1 MADRDHFYVDLNA
14 SRFTWLYHDPDS
26 PSGDEFVEN
35 VFLKRLLE
43 EAVRDYGKE
52 GAAAVFECIESNCRQ
67 YVYDKGTQA
76 FRTAERDFNKTPIAE
91 GLTEST
97 IERFFTVLRA
107 KDLINKYCLDEFGE
121 RADFSDLRR
130 IGLAYTTI
138 TDKEY
143 EVQVYAN
150 LMDCRIDTYLGRSWL
165 TSEEFSSLEAM
176 TERLAT
182 LDFSELTSIPGWIM
196 DEYEMSVSKEDL
208 AVRLTFFLKDF
219 DYYGYMDTLEV
230 GETDADAVA
239 RNRRSLDSPTE
250 ISEIIS
256 QLSLMIHEE
265 QLQGAELYK
274 CYDLMTD
281 LHKLYNQ
288 ELVPVYDREIDVL
301 DRMCDVL
308 SISMDIGIDNDGLWI
323 KDDDGTFHEQNA
335 YKHMAERYLT
345 PKDVRS
351 LRDIDFGAY
360 ADTKELFE
368 HNDVRIGT
376 RLRENKERNDAR

>member
-1 MADRDHFYVDLNA
+1 MENKDHFYVDLNSA
-14 SRFTWLYHDPDS
+14 RFTWLYYNPDS
-26 PSGDEFVEN
+26 TAGGQYVEN
-35 VFLKRLLE
+35 VFLRRQLE
-43 EAVRDYGKE
+43 EAVRDYGKQ
-52 GAAAVFECIESNCRQ
+52 GAQAVFECIESNCRQ
-67 YVYDKGTQA
+67 YLLDKGTQA
-76 FRTAERDFNKTPIAE
+76 FRSAERDFHKTPIAE
-91 GLTEST
+91 GLTESS

-107 KDLINKYCLDEFGE
+107 RDLINEYCQEEFGE

-130 IGLAYTTI
+130 IGLAYTTV

-165 TSEEFSSLEAM
+165 TSEEFPSLEAM

-250 ISEIIS
+250 ISEIVS
-256 QLSLMIHEE
+256 QLSLMIPEE
-265 QLQGAELYK
+265 QLQGADLYK

-288 ELVPVYDREIDVL
+288 EIVPVYDREVDVL

-323 KDDDGTFHEQNA
+323 KDDDGTFHEQEA

>member
-1 MADRDHFYVDLNA
+1 MENKDHFYVDLNSA
-14 SRFTWLYHDPDS
+14 RFTWLYYNPDS
-26 PSGDEFVEN
+26 TTGGQYVEN
-35 VFLKRLLE
+35 VFLRRQLE
-43 EAVRDYGKE
+43 EAVRDYGKQ
-52 GAAAVFECIESNCRQ
+52 GAQAVFECIESNCRQ
-67 YVYDKGTQA
+67 YLLDKGTQA
-76 FRTAERDFNKTPIAE
+76 FRSAERDFHKTPIAE
-91 GLTEST
+91 GLTELS

-107 KDLINKYCLDEFGE
+107 RDLINEYCQEEFGE

-130 IGLAYTTI
+130 IGLAYTTV

-165 TSEEFSSLEAM
+165 TSEEFPSLEAM

-208 AVRLTFFLKDF
+208 AVRMTFFLKDY

-239 RNRRSLDSPTE
+239 RNRKSLDSPTE
-250 ISEIIS
+250 ILEIIS
-256 QLSLMIHEE
+256 QLSLMIPEE
-265 QLQGAELYK
+265 QLQGADLYK

-288 ELVPVYDREIDVL
+288 ELVPVYDREVDVL
-301 DRMCDVL
+301 DHMCEVL

-323 KDDDGTFHEQNA
+323 KDDDGTFHEQDA
-335 YKHMAERYLT
+335 YKHISEKYLT
-345 PKDVRS
+345 PKEVRS
-351 LRDIDFGAY
+351 LRNIDFSVY

-368 HNDVRIGT
+368 HYDVRIGT
-376 RLRENKERNDAR
+376 RLRENMERNDAR

>member
-1 MADRDHFYVDLNA
+1 
-14 SRFTWLYHDPDS
+14 
-26 PSGDEFVEN
+26 
-35 VFLKRLLE
+35 
-43 EAVRDYGKE
+43 
-52 GAAAVFECIESNCRQ
+52 
-67 YVYDKGTQA
+67 
-76 FRTAERDFNKTPIAE
+76 
-91 GLTEST
+91 
-97 IERFFTVLRA
+97 
-107 KDLINKYCLDEFGE
+107 
-121 RADFSDLRR
+121 
-130 IGLAYTTI
+130 
-138 TDKEY
+138 
-143 EVQVYAN
+143 
-150 LMDCRIDTYLGRSWL
+150 
-165 TSEEFSSLEAM
+165 
-176 TERLAT
+176 
-182 LDFSELTSIPGWIM
+182 
-196 DEYEMSVSKEDL
+196 MSVSKEHL
-208 AVRLTFFLKDF
+208 AVRLTFFLKDLH
-219 DYYGYMDTLEV
+219 YYGYMDKLEV